1 MNKQHTDGFSRQPEL
16 DLSRRSQEDALLT
29 LMAELHAQDQADL
42 LEPFLQETEPFHR
55 PSLDAAVKKDIVSSE
70 RREALRLFLGS
81 LQKVG
86 RRAAVVL
93 CTCCISFMVLF
104 CSVDAFRKHV
114 LSFVLSAFDEY
125 TEFQVISTD
134 NAPAPSLD
142 IATVPIPTYIPD
154 GFVEGSRDGNLHVCQ
169 VIYEGSDNILRY
181 SCYAA
186 NVTLSL
192 DTENCSKTDVTIND
206 QEGFL
211 YKKLDDSGYCSVVWH
226 DDHYF
231 YLLTST
237 LPPETMLQIAKSV
250 Q

>member
-1 MNKQHTDGFSRQPEL
+1 MNKQNTDGFSRQPEL
-16 DLSRRSQEDALLT
+16 DLSRRSQEEALLT

-42 LEPFLQETEPFHR
+42 LEPFLPETEPFDR
-55 PSLDAAVKKDIVSSE
+55 PSLDAAVMKDIASSE
-70 RREALRLFLGS
+70 RHEALRLFFGS

-93 CTCCISFMVLF
+93 CTCCLSFVVLF

-125 TEFQVISTD
+125 TEFQVVSSD
-134 NAPAPSLD
+134 KVPAPSLD
-142 IATVPIPTYIPD
+142 IATAPIPSYIPD
-154 GFVEGSRDGNLHVCQ
+154 GFVEGSRQGSLHACQ
-169 VIYEGSDNILRY
+169 VIYEGADQVLKY
-181 SCYAA
+181 SCYSA

-206 QEGFL
+206 REGFL

-237 LPPETMLQIAKSV
+237 LPPETMLKIAKSV
-250 Q
+250 R